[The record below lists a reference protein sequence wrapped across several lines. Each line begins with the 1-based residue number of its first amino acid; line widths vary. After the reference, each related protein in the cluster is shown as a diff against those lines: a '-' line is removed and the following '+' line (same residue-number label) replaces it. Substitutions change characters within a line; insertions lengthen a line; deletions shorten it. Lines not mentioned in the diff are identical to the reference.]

1 MKTLLQQTREALGGI
16 SPKTRRR
23 VTWTLAII
31 AILQVYFVRE
41 LIAAELL
48 FGMAFAAIFLFAA
61 FCYTLGSLWE
71 YGVSWSEVGV
81 RVIANTARR
90 GYGTL
95 EYVGTSVMESISKR
109 QGPHQHSG
117 SAQ

>member
-1 MKTLLQQTREALGGI
+1 MKTLLQRVREALGTV
-16 SPKTRRR
+16 SPKMRRR

-48 FGMAFAAIFLFAA
+48 FGMAFAAIFLFVAI
-61 FCYTLGSLWE
+61 CYTLGTIWE
-71 YGVSWSEVGV
+71 YGVGWSEVGV
-81 RVIANTARR
+81 RVIASTARR
-90 GYGTL
+90 GYGTI